1 MISYKEALELLKSQR
16 PVYYKDTKKRKITG
30 VTWRRDPDC
39 IYASVEVLD
48 EALNSVS
55 HVRLDDIF
63 TSEEE
68 IESIDIS
75 KALEKINEAIEILQ
89 SMKSCFVYEDV
100 ERAKDAY
107 NKLMRVCINLDSEIM
122 ALSLNLGNLEEVT
135 DYSDLDYESIEAERR
150 DFDKRLEEFDED
162 VLINEE

>member
-68 IESIDIS
+68 IESIDTS
-75 KALEKINEAIEILQ
+75 NALEKINEAIEILQ
-89 SMKSCFVYEDV
+89 SMKNCFVYEDV

-107 NKLMRVCINLDSEIM
+107 NKLMRVCIKLDGEIM
-122 ALSLNLGNLEEVT
+122 GLSLNIGDFEKDT

-162 VLINEE
+162 ALISEE

>member
-39 IYASVEVLD
+39 IYAIVEVLD

-68 IESIDIS
+68 IESIDTS
-75 KALEKINEAIEILQ
+75 KALERINDSIEILQ
-89 SMKSCFVYEDV
+89 SMKNCFVYEDV

-107 NKLMRVCINLDSEIM
+107 NKLMRECIKLDGDIM
-122 ALSLNLGNLEEVT
+122 GLSLNLGNLEVST

-150 DFDKRLEEFDED
+150 DLDKRLEEFDED

>member
-16 PVYYKDTKKRKITG
+16 PVYYKDERKRKITG

-68 IESIDIS
+68 IESIDTS
-75 KALEKINEAIEILQ
+75 MALEKINEAIEILQ
-89 SMKSCFVYEDV
+89 SMKNCFVYEDV

-107 NKLMRVCINLDSEIM
+107 NKLMRECIKLDGEIM
-122 ALSLNLGNLEEVT
+122 GLSLNTGDFEKVT

-162 VLINEE
+162 VLIGEE

>member
-68 IESIDIS
+68 IESIDTS
-75 KALEKINEAIEILQ
+75 KPLEKINEAIEILQ

-107 NKLMRVCINLDSEIM
+107 NKLMRVCIKLDGEIM
-122 ALSLNLGNLEEVT
+122 GLSLNTGDYGKNV

>member
-16 PVYYKDTKKRKITG
+16 PVYYKDERKRKITG

-68 IESIDIS
+68 IESIDTS

-89 SMKSCFVYEDV
+89 SMKNCFVYEDV

-107 NKLMRVCINLDSEIM
+107 NKLMRVCIKLDGEIM
-122 ALSLNLGNLEEVT
+122 GLSLNIGDFEKNA
-135 DYSDLDYESIEAERR
+135 DYSDLDYEAIEAERR
-150 DFDKRLEEFDED
+150 DLDKRLEEFDED

>member
-68 IESIDIS
+68 IESIDTS

-89 SMKSCFVYEDV
+89 SMKNCFVYEDV

-107 NKLMRVCINLDSEIM
+107 NKLMRLCIKLDGEIM
-122 ALSLNLGNLEEVT
+122 GLSLNTGDYGKNV
-135 DYSDLDYESIEAERR
+135 DYSDLDYESIEDERR

>member
-68 IESIDIS
+68 VESIDTG

-100 ERAKDAY
+100 EMAKDAY
-107 NKLMRVCINLDSEIM
+107 NKLMRVCIKLDGEIM
-122 ALSLNLGNLEEVT
+122 GLSLNLGNLEVET

>member
-68 IESIDIS
+68 IESIDTS
-75 KALEKINEAIEILQ
+75 KALDRINEAIEILQ
-89 SMKSCFVYEDV
+89 SMKNCFVYEDV
-100 ERAKDAY
+100 ERAKDSY
-107 NKLMRVCINLDSEIM
+107 NKLMRECINLDSEIM
-122 ALSLNLGNLEEVT
+122 ALSLNMGNLEKDT
-135 DYSDLDYESIEAERR
+135 GYSDLDYESIEAERR
-150 DFDKRLEEFDED
+150 DLDKRLEEFDED
-162 VLINEE
+162 VLISEE

>member
-16 PVYYKDTKKRKITG
+16 PVYYKDERKRKITG

-48 EALNSVS
+48 ESLNSVS

-68 IESIDIS
+68 IESIDTS

-89 SMKSCFVYEDV
+89 NMKNCFVYEDV

-107 NKLMRVCINLDSEIM
+107 NKLMRVCIKLDGEIM
-122 ALSLNLGNLEEVT
+122 GLFLNTEDYGKNV
-135 DYSDLDYESIEAERR
+135 DYSDLDYETIEAERR
-150 DFDKRLEEFDED
+150 DFDKRLEDFDED

>member
-1 MISYKEALELLKSQR
+1 MISYKEALELLKTEA
-16 PVYYKDTKKRKITG
+16 PVYYKDERKRKITG

-55 HVRLDDIF
+55 HVRLDDVF

-68 IESIDIS
+68 IESIDTS
-75 KALEKINEAIEILQ
+75 KALERINEAIEILQ

-107 NKLMRVCINLDSEIM
+107 NKLMRVCIKLDGEIM
-122 ALSLNLGNLEEVT
+122 GLSLNIGDFEKDT

-150 DFDKRLEEFDED
+150 DLDKRLEEFDED
-162 VLINEE
+162 VLIGEE

>member
-16 PVYYKDTKKRKITG
+16 PVYYKDERKRKITG

-48 EALNSVS
+48 ESLNSVS
-55 HVRLDDIF
+55 HVSLDEIF

-68 IESIDIS
+68 VESIDTS

-107 NKLMRVCINLDSEIM
+107 NKLMRVCIKLDGDIM
-122 ALSLNLGNLEEVT
+122 GLSLDVGDYVT
-135 DYSDLDYESIEAERR
+135 ETNYQDLDYESIEAERR
-150 DFDKRLEEFDED
+150 DLDKRLEEFDED
-162 VLINEE
+162 ALIGEE

>member
-68 IESIDIS
+68 IESIDTS

-107 NKLMRVCINLDSEIM
+107 NKLMRECINLDSEIM
-122 ALSLNLGNLEEVT
+122 ALSLNLGNLEVST

>member
-48 EALNSVS
+48 EGLHSVS
-55 HVRLDDIF
+55 HVSLDDIF

-68 IESIDIS
+68 VESIDTS

-89 SMKSCFVYEDV
+89 SMKNCFVYEDV

-107 NKLMRVCINLDSEIM
+107 NKLMRVCIKLDGEIM
-122 ALSLNLGNLEEVT
+122 GLSLNIGDFEKDT

>member
-68 IESIDIS
+68 IESIDTS
-75 KALEKINEAIEILQ
+75 KALERINDSIEILQ
-89 SMKSCFVYEDV
+89 SMKNCFVYEDV

-107 NKLMRVCINLDSEIM
+107 NKLMRECIKLDGEIM
-122 ALSLNLGNLEEVT
+122 GLSLNLGNLEEVT

-150 DFDKRLEEFDED
+150 DLDKRLEEFDED